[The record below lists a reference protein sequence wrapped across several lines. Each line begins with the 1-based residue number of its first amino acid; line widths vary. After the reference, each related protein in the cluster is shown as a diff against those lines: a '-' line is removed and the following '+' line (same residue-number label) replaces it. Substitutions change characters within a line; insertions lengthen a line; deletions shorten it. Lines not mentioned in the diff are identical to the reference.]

1 MKQDEFRN
9 TYLTSTYLIFIG
21 KCGIKDIDCTTK
33 KDGTSYKGTVSKTK
47 KQVTCQK
54 WNVQTPHSH
63 SRLTTTDHNYCR
75 NPDGESGLWCYTTD
89 PKKRWDYCDV
99 RMCGECDFG
108 KSNIEY
114 HRNNID

>member
-1 MKQDEFRN
+1 MKLFCLVTVLFFGLLGNVAGER
-9 TYLTSTYLIFIG
+9 

-63 SRLTTTDHNYCR
+63 SRLTTTDH
-75 NPDGESGLWCYTTD
+75 
-89 PKKRWDYCDV
+89 KKRWDYCDI
-99 RMCGECDFG
+99 RMCGECDFVDP
-108 KSNIEY
+108 KLKEEY
-114 HRNNID
+114 LKLD